1 MVANLL
7 IDVGPADGDHGQRG
21 IGRYVRGL
29 AASIAAFPEDLA
41 NRVWAVGFP
50 GPTLEG
56 FGARGITHAA
66 QRGFGHTIGW
76 SSGRLAV
83 DLALRRSGAGVLH
96 ATDPHRPRT
105 DRPIPSVVTVYD
117 LIPLREPRIL
127 RSWRLDHRLAYRHY
141 IHNIESAAR
150 IMSISQ
156 ATAEELQERL
166 QIAPD
171 RIDIVYPVVAAPA
184 DFQRVAAPEPTFL
197 CVGALDTHKQP
208 ELAIRA
214 LALFRSRSGPG
225 RLVYIG
231 PADRLQERRLG
242 RLAAELGI
250 GESVSFAGRVTDNDL
265 ETAYAGATA
274 LLSTS
279 RTEGFGLPPVEA
291 VLRGVPVIAVETPA
305 ARETLE
311 SVATIVP
318 PDAEA
323 IAEAMAQPHEP
334 AEPAVTRMRERY
346 SISSVARS
354 LADSYRRL
362 LA

>member
-41 NRVWAVGFP
+41 SRVWAVGFP

-56 FGARGITHAA
+56 FGARATTHAA
-66 QRGFGHTIGW
+66 QRGLGRVIGW
-76 SSGRLAV
+76 SSGRLAL
-83 DLALRRSGAGVLH
+83 DLALQRSGAGVLH
-96 ATDPHRPRT
+96 ATDPQRPQT
-105 DRPIPSVVTVYD
+105 DPEIPSVVTVYD
-117 LIPLREPRIL
+117 LIPLRESGIL
-127 RSWRLDHRLAYRHY
+127 RSWRFDHRLAYRRY
-141 IHNIESAAR
+141 IHQVESAAR
-150 IMSISQ
+150 IISISH
-156 ATAEELQERL
+156 ATAEDLQERL

-171 RIDIVYPVVAAPA
+171 RIDIVYPVVAAPL

-208 ELAIRA
+208 ELAVRA
-214 LALFRSRSGPG
+214 LALFRSRFGPG

-231 PADRLQERRLG
+231 PADLFQERSLR
-242 RLAAELGI
+242 RIAAELGI
-250 GESVSFAGRVTDNDL
+250 GESVEFAGRITDNDL
-265 ETAYAGATA
+265 ETAYGRATA

-279 RTEGFGLPPVEA
+279 RIEGFGLPPVEA

-305 ARETLE
+305 ARETLDG
-311 SVATIVP
+311 VGTIVP

-323 IAEAMAQPHEP
+323 IAEAMAQPTEP
-334 AEPAVTRMRERY
+334 AGPAVARMRERY
-346 SISSVARS
+346 SIGSVARS